1 MRLDNWLRTCLAN
14 LMEDMARAMFLG
26 LMIASSLTDKI
37 SILMAVSMCGFS
49 LLMIIGA
56 LYMRRSPDQRKDESD
71 PKN

>member
-1 MRLDNWLRTCLAN
+1 
-14 LMEDMARAMFLG
+14 MEDMARAVFLG

-49 LLMIIGA
+49 LAMIIGA
-56 LYMRRSPDQRKDESD
+56 IYMRRSPDPKKDESD